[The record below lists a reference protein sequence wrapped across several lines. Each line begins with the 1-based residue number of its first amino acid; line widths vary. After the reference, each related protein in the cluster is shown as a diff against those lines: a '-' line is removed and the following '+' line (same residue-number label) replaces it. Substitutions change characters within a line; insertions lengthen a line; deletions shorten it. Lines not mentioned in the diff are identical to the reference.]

1 MADLEQFTVI
11 PLRDVVVFPHM
22 IIPIFVGRARSVK
35 ALNIA
40 EATDKK
46 LFLTLQKEAGNEDP
60 TIDDL
65 NKIGVIADILQV
77 LKLPD
82 GTVKVLVEGKS
93 RAAIKNLRLEDDC
106 YYSDVERLE
115 DTNDF
120 TPESAAARQFLIKT
134 LEEYAS
140 STKRLAPELLK
151 SITQTEDLGRLSF
164 MAAANLNVK
173 AAEIQP
179 VLDIDDV
186 IIRISKISELMQTEL
201 EILKLDD
208 KIKRQVKAQM
218 SKSQREYYL
227 NEQMKA
233 IQKEMGKDDDYK
245 ADIDEI
251 EQKIKKLLMPT
262 PIKEKAESE
271 LRKMKLMPP
280 MSAETTV
287 VRNYLDWLTSLPW
300 EIFTKDSLDMQE
312 AEEQLNRDHY
322 GLEKPKE
329 RILEFLAVRKL
340 SENIKGSILCFVG
353 PPGVGKTSLAR
364 SIAEAMG
371 RKFVRV
377 SMGGVRDEAEIRGHR
392 RTYIGAL
399 PGKIIQSMK
408 KAASMNPVFLL
419 DEIDKLASDYRGDPA
434 AALLEALDPEQN
446 KAFMDHYLEVEFD
459 LSKVFFITTA
469 NTLETV
475 PPPLLDRMEVI
486 RLPGYTEQEKLNIA
500 RKFLLP
506 KQLKE
511 HCADNGKITITDGS
525 VLELIRYYTKEAGV
539 RNLERE
545 IASLIRKSVKKLVTD
560 DEKLQKSKIIEGI
573 ESQETQAEESKNI
586 LVDEKMTVEYL
597 GPRKFHSGSV
607 YEDKEIGV
615 ATGLAWTAYGGDLL
629 QIEVALFE
637 GTGKLVVTGHL
648 GDVMQESAKIALS
661 VVKSVANSMD
671 IPAYKF
677 KDFDIHLHVP
687 EGAVPKDG
695 PSAGITM
702 ATAILSAVSEK
713 PANCR
718 IAMTGEITLRGKV
731 LPIGGLKEKVLA
743 AHRAG
748 IKTVIAPKENEKDL
762 TEIPAD
768 VKNDMEFK
776 FVSTF
781 KEVSDLILK

>member
-1 MADLEQFTVI
+1 MADLEQYTVI

-93 RAAIKNLRLEDDC
+93 RAALKNLRLEDDC

-115 DTNDF
+115 DVNDF
-120 TPESAAARQFLIKT
+120 SPESAAARQFLIKT

-151 SITQTEDLGRLSF
+151 NIIQTEDLGRLSF
-164 MAAANLNVK
+164 MAAANLNMK
-173 AAEIQP
+173 AVEIQP
-179 VLDIDDV
+179 ILDIDDV
-186 IIRISKISELMQTEL
+186 ILRISKISELMQTEL

-245 ADIDEI
+245 ADIDDI
-251 EQKIKKLLMPT
+251 EQKIKKLKMPT
-262 PIKEKAESE
+262 AIKEKAESE

-300 EIFTKDSLDMQE
+300 EIFTTDRLDMKE
-312 AEEQLNRDHY
+312 AENQLNSDHY

-340 SENIKGSILCFVG
+340 SQNIKGSILCFVG

-364 SIAEAMG
+364 SIAEAMQ

-399 PGKIIQSMK
+399 PGKVIQSMK
-408 KAASMNPVFLL
+408 KAGSMNPVFLL

-469 NTLETV
+469 NTTETI

-500 RKFLLP
+500 RKFLVP

-511 HCADNGKITITDGS
+511 HCADEGQITITDGS
-525 VLELIRYYTKEAGV
+525 ILELIRYYTKEAGV

-545 IASLIRKSVKKLVTD
+545 IASLIRKSVKTLVSASENRENEEKTEEPQNIVV
-560 DEKLQKSKIIEGI
+560 DEKLTGK
-573 ESQETQAEESKNI
+573 
-586 LVDEKMTVEYL
+586 YL
-597 GPRKFHSGSV
+597 GPHKFHSGSV

-637 GTGKLVVTGHL
+637 GSGKLVVTGHL
-648 GDVMQESAKIALS
+648 GDVMQESAQIALS
-661 VVKSVANSMD
+661 VVKSVANKMGV
-671 IPAYKF
+671 PAYKF

-713 PANCR
+713 PADCR

-731 LPIGGLKEKVLA
+731 LEIGGLKEKVLA

-781 KEVSDLILK
+781 NEVSDLVLK

>member
-1 MADLEQFTVI
+1 MAELEQYTVI
-11 PLRDVVVFPHM
+11 PLRDVVVFPYM
-22 IIPIFVGRARSVK
+22 IVPIFVGRARSVK
-35 ALNIA
+35 ALQIA
-40 EATDKK
+40 ESTDKK
-46 LFLTLQKEAGNEDP
+46 LFLALQREASNDDP
-60 TIDDL
+60 SIGDL
-65 NKIGVIADILQV
+65 NRVGVIADILQV

-93 RAAIKNLRLEDDC
+93 RAAIQSLRLDEEC
-106 YYSDVERLE
+106 YYAEVEALPDDE
-115 DTNDF
+115 TVGI
-120 TPESAAARQFLIKT
+120 EVGAAKQLLIKT
-134 LEEYAS
+134 LEDYAMQ
-140 STKRLAPELLK
+140 TKRIAPELLK
-151 SITQTEDLGRLSF
+151 NITQVDNLSRLSF
-164 MAAANLNVK
+164 MAASNLNMK

-179 VLDIDDV
+179 ILDIDDT
-186 IIRISKISELMQTEL
+186 IIRISKIVEFMQTEI

-208 KIKRQVKAQM
+208 KIKRQVKTQM

-251 EQKIKKLLMPT
+251 EQKIQNLKMPEA
-262 PIKEKAESE
+262 IKEKGERE

-287 VRNYLDWLTSLPW
+287 VRNYLDWLTALPW
-300 EIFTKDSLDMQE
+300 DIFTKDSLDLKG
-312 AEEQLNRDHY
+312 AEDVLNRDHY
-322 GLEKPKE
+322 GLEKAKE
-329 RILEFLAVRKL
+329 RILEFLAVKKL

-353 PPGVGKTSLAR
+353 PPGVGKTSLAK

-371 RKFVRV
+371 RKFIRV

-399 PGKIIQSMK
+399 PGKMIQSMK
-408 KAASMNPVFLL
+408 KAGSMNPVFLL
-419 DEIDKLASDYRGDPA
+419 DEIDKLGSDYRGDPA

-446 KAFMDHYLEVEFD
+446 KSFMDHYMEVEFD

-475 PPPLLDRMEVI
+475 PAPLLDRMEVI
-486 RLPGYTEQEKLNIA
+486 RLPGYTEYEKLNIA
-500 RKFLLP
+500 NKFLVP

-511 HCADNGKITITDGS
+511 HCMEATKVNIDASGI
-525 VLELIRYYTKEAGV
+525 LELIRYYTKEAGV

-545 IASLIRKSVKKLVTD
+545 IASLIRKSVKKMVVDEEAGKTVESIMV
-560 DEKLQKSKIIEGI
+560 DEKLVG
-573 ESQETQAEESKNI
+573 T
-586 LVDEKMTVEYL
+586 YL
-597 GPRKFHSGSV
+597 GVRKYHSGSV
-607 YEDKEIGV
+607 YDDREIGV

-637 GTGKLVVTGHL
+637 GSGKLMVTGHL

-661 VVKSVANSMD
+661 VVKSMASEMGV
-671 IPAYKF
+671 PAYKF

-713 PANCR
+713 AANCR

-731 LPIGGLKEKVLA
+731 LQIGGLKEKVLA

-748 IKTVIAPKENEKDL
+748 IKTIIAPRENEKDL
-762 TEIPAD
+762 TEIPED
-768 VKNDMEFK
+768 VKKEMEFK

-781 KEVSDLILK
+781 DEVADLVLK